1 MADKLDNLKP
11 FEKGESG
18 NPNGRPK
25 GAKNR
30 STIARHWL
38 EATQKAKNPITGE
51 EQILTQEDLGTL
63 ALVKKMREGDVS
75 AYKQLMDSAYGS
87 PVQQIE
93 QTIIEQPLFP
103 DVSENDSNEQGS

>member
-1 MADKLDNLKP
+1 MEGKNGGTLKP

-30 STIARHWL
+30 STIARLWL
-38 EATQKAKNPITGE
+38 ETTQKAKNPITGE
-51 EQILTQEDLGTL
+51 EQILSQEDLGTL
-63 ALVKKMREGDVS
+63 AMVKKMREGDVS
-75 AYKQLMDSAYGS
+75 AYKQLMDSAYGA

-93 QTIIEQPLFP
+93 QTIVEQPIFP
-103 DVSENDSNEQGS
+103 DVSADDFDE